1 MQVLRSR
8 LSKLPVWAVV
18 ALLTV
23 VNLALFF
30 FPAFIIR
37 PFKYQ
42 SANGLMSAI
51 RVKQIAPVVSLIV
64 AAGVVCLA
72 IKLWRESRWLART
85 GLVLAVMFSAAA
97 AVMVRLN
104 YFEWMFQPIRRAG
117 FTSARDIKLPDS
129 EMVMAVRMGD
139 DARAYPIRQMAYHHV
154 LNDTVD
160 GEPIVVTY

>member
-1 MQVLRSR
+1 LTSESPKFPRWVAVG
-8 LSKLPVWAVV
+8 LPT
-18 ALLTV
+18 L

-42 SANGLMSAI
+42 SRTGLMSAI
-51 RVKQIAPVVSLIV
+51 HVKQIAPMVTLIL
-64 AAGVVCLA
+64 AAGVLFLA
-72 IKLWRESRWLART
+72 VKLWRESSRLART
-85 GLVLAVMFSAAA
+85 GLVLAVTLSVAA

-104 YFEWMFQPIRRAG
+104 YFEWMFQPIRTAG
-117 FTSARDIKLPDS
+117 FTSASDIHLPDS
-129 EMVMAVRMGD
+129 EMVMAVRVGS

-154 LNDTVD
+154 LNDTVG